1 MSRIS
6 LKSAALPVVAFCW
19 ALHCAGLGTST
30 AQAGC
35 GDYVHL
41 GGGDTPMVIPGMPV
55 HHARPAGPGGNDS
68 QGCQG
73 PHCRQSPATP
83 DAPVPS
89 EPVNGPDQKA
99 CLVWHEVPMITGDR
113 ALLTEPSVRLIESP
127 HGRIDRPP
135 RSRG

>member
-19 ALHCAGLGTST
+19 AMQCAGSGMST

-41 GGGDTPMVIPGMPV
+41 GGIDAPLVIPGMAVHPV
-55 HHARPAGPGGNDS
+55 RPAQSHEHDG
-68 QGCQG
+68 QRCQG
-73 PHCRQSPATP
+73 PHCRQRPATP
-83 DAPVPS
+83 DAPVPA
-89 EPVNGPDQKA
+89 EPVSGPDQKA
-99 CLVWHEVPMITGDR
+99 CLVWH
-113 ALLTEPSVRLIESP
+113 ALPVMDCDHDFLTESAVRLNELP

-135 RSRG
+135 RDHG